1 MAALLTGVKRAFP
14 YTQSE
19 LAGDGPLS
27 SHVDALFKL
36 VHMVRFGLAIQ
47 VLCILDQ
54 VVGNGK
60 GNSDRYFVISIFF
73 AANISFFFC
82 LFFCFCAGSIPF
94 YSASW
99 SILTWFI

>member
-1 MAALLTGVKRAFP
+1 MQGEVDSKLMAALLTGVKRAFP

-60 GNSDRYFVISIFF
+60 GNSDRYFVISIVFSQLTVHF
-73 AANISFFFC
+73 SFLSFFFAKV
-82 LFFCFCAGSIPF
+82 LFRFIP
-94 YSASW
+94 
-99 SILTWFI
+99 